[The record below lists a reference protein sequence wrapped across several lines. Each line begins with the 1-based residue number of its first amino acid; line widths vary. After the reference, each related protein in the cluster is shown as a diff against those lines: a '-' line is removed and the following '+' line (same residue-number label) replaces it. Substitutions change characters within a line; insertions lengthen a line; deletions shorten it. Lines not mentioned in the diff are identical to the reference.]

1 MREAFRQHDRATVP
15 ATVAAIRGPPT
26 CRVHQAGLPLLL
38 AALGVLAALAGC
50 VKEPQPRAT
59 VLRELD
65 SGYTSSNG
73 GGMGYL
79 DNQVN
84 VGTTTRVK

>member
-1 MREAFRQHDRATVP
+1 MMHEAFGPYQHNVAPAASHDADTRTVRLFSLP
-15 ATVAAIRGPPT
+15 FAI
-26 CRVHQAGLPLLL
+26 
-38 AALGVLAALAGC
+38 AALACSAALAGC
-50 VKEPQPRAT
+50 VKEPQSRAT

-79 DNQVN
+79 ADQPN
-84 VGTTTRVK
+84 VGITTRVK